1 MKVLSFGRLLLSLAA
16 PGFAKL
22 FQKDRLDSIVCGGE
36 ANAAVSLAN
45 YGVNSGFL
53 TVGPDNHVG
62 KLFDAFYRRR
72 L

>member
-1 MKVLSFGRLLLSLAA
+1 MKVLSFGELLLRLAA
-16 PGFAKL
+16 PGYTKL

>member
-1 MKVLSFGRLLLSLAA
+1 MKVLSFGGLLLSLAA

-45 YGVNSGFL
+45 NSGFL
-53 TVGPDNHVG
+53 PVGPDNHVG

>member
-1 MKVLSFGRLLLSLAA
+1 MKVLSFGGLLLSLAA
-16 PGFAKL
+16 PGSAKL

-45 YGVNSGFL
+45 NSGFL